1 MNVCIAF
8 GSRIVLINKP
18 GTQKASQQPKPKH
31 MYIDMVLQTQPVQ
44 STGKG
49 FLSKAKEPQRES
61 KRPEPDGQWCIDKGC
76 PDN

>member
-31 MYIDMVLQTQPVQ
+31 MHIIKSNTTRAIYWEGISLQSEGASAGVQ
-44 STGKG
+44 
-49 FLSKAKEPQRES
+49 AA
-61 KRPEPDGQWCIDKGC
+61 
-76 PDN
+76 